1 MFLEAATVQQRAA
14 RITGVNLFLFYYF
27 ERNEIKYVHN
37 QQTAA
42 ALNGI
47 PDSNE
52 RNLNRGL
59 DRLGLVTIKGVGIT
73 LETGGVKNKS
83 GHDIGVDVGGRA
95 AVLEVALVIASSEAG
110 DPNRRT
116 YI

>member
-1 MFLEAATVQQRAA
+1 MFLETATVQQSSYNYG
-14 RITGVNLFLFYYF
+14 INLFLFYYF

-47 PDSNE
+47 PDSNG

-59 DRLGLVTIKGVGIT
+59 DRLGLVTIKGLGIT
-73 LETGGVKNKS
+73 LEAGGVKNKS

>member
-1 MFLEAATVQQRAA
+1 
-14 RITGVNLFLFYYF
+14 LFYYF

-47 PDSNE
+47 PYSNG

-73 LETGGVKNKS
+73 LEAGGVKNKS

>member
-1 MFLEAATVQQRAA
+1 M
-14 RITGVNLFLFYYF
+14 FYYF
-27 ERNEIKYVHN
+27 ERNEIKYVHT

-47 PDSNE
+47 YSND

-59 DRLGLVTIKGVGIT
+59 NRLGLVTIKGVGIT
-73 LETGGVKNKS
+73 LEAGGVKNKS

-110 DPNRRT
+110 NPNRCT